1 MRQKVAYVDT
11 VGENTKA
18 IQEYVANQLNADREA
33 DRLSIFNPLDPFTG
47 ST

>member
-1 MRQKVAYVDT
+1 MHQKAAYVDT
-11 VGENTKA
+11 VGKNTKA

-33 DRLSIFNPLDPFTG
+33 DQLSIFNPRDPFTV